1 MAEIGIDISHEKP
14 KSVSQ
19 YLNEA
24 WEYVITVCD
33 NARETCP
40 YFPGE
45 VKNQLHM
52 GFDDPAV
59 IRGSDDFIRQEF
71 IRVRDEIKTVFF
83 KFYSEEIR
91 SRKEKQNI

>member
-1 MAEIGIDISHEKP
+1 
-14 KSVSQ
+14 
-19 YLNEA
+19 
-24 WEYVITVCD
+24 VITVCD

-71 IRVRDEIKTVFF
+71 IRVRDEIKTEFF
-83 KFYSEEIR
+83 KFYTEEIR
-91 SRKEKQNI
+91 SRMKKQNR